1 MIKIN
6 KCVIP
11 AAGIGSRM
19 LPITKVIPKE
29 ILPLVNIPVI
39 YYGVEE
45 AKKSGVN
52 DLIFITSP
60 DKTPVIDFF
69 DYSPLQEKYREL
81 LEKYSKM
88 VRIISIRQSFPKGL
102 GDAINRAADII
113 DDDYFFVILPDDV
126 IMAKEPVLGQMKNAF
141 DDREGIYLSLM
152 EVPEQDVSKY
162 GIVSGEL
169 ISEKVIRIDNL
180 IEKPSVEEAPS
191 RYAVIGR
198 YILSKKIFNEL
209 SKTKPGKKGE
219 IQLTDAIKALI
230 GKIPVYGY
238 VFDGER
244 YDTGNVAGYVKA
256 NIRFSI
262 ENGEIKTDILNFMK
276 EMLRKFSN

>member
-219 IQLTDAIKALI
+219 IQLTDAIKDLI
-230 GKIPVYGY
+230 GEIPVYGY